1 MKFLVGFFLL
11 FNFILLGCE
20 SPSKVKDNQSI
31 TEKSDIVQTNNARK
45 KNKKKV
51 RKIPVLTDDNVV
63 KVLQNYAEYNNEDYV
78 LLQTSLGDIKIK
90 LFDETPLHKA
100 NFLMLAKQGFYD
112 RTVFYRV
119 EKGFIIQGG
128 DSDAYE
134 RKTIKS
140 RVGYYS
146 IPQEFKP
153 NVLYHRPGAV
163 SMARDYENNP
173 DKRSSSFD
181 FFIVQ
186 GTKYSKYD
194 LNQIEKDNRMTFTP
208 EQREFYKT
216 TGGAAHLDNMHTVFG
231 QVVSGMDVV
240 NKIADVEVDKKSW
253 PRTDIYMTVKVLAN
267 E

>member
-1 MKFLVGFFLL
+1 MRFLILL
-11 FNFILLGCE
+11 SLLIGLMLLGCKN
-20 SPSKVKDNQSI
+20 PSKVKDNQSVA
-31 TEKSDIVQTNNARK
+31 ENSDPVQTNNAHK
-45 KNKKKV
+45 KKKKKV

-63 KVLQNYAEYNNEDYV
+63 KVLQNYAEDNDEDYV

-163 SMARDYENNP
+163 SMARDYDNNP
-173 DKRSSSFD
+173 EKRSSSFD

-194 LNQIEKDNRMTFTP
+194 LNQIEKDNRMTFTD

-240 NKIADVEVDKKSW
+240 DKIADVEVDKKSW
-253 PRTDIYMTVKVLAN
+253 PRTDIYMTVKVLPV

>member
-1 MKFLVGFFLL
+1 MRLSI
-11 FNFILLGCE
+11 ILIMSAILWGCNNPTHNPKASTE
-20 SPSKVKDNQSI
+20 NQ
-31 TEKSDIVQTNNARK
+31 TETTAPPK
-45 KNKKKV
+45 KIQKKKKKPT
-51 RKIPVLTDDNVV
+51 RKIPVLSDKNVV
-63 KVLQNYAEYNNEDYV
+63 GVLKNYAQENTEDYV
-78 LLQTSLGDIKIK
+78 LIKTSMGNIKIK

-100 NFLMLAKQGFYD
+100 NFLMLANQGFYD

-128 DSDAYE
+128 DSDGYE
-134 RKTIKS
+134 RTTIK
-140 RVGYYS
+140 RKVGYYT

-153 NVLYHRPGAV
+153 NVLYHQPGAV
-163 SMARDYENNP
+163 SMARDYDNNP
-173 DKRSSSFD
+173 DMRSSAFD

-194 LNQIEKDNRMTFTP
+194 LNNIEKENKITFTP
-208 EQREFYKT
+208 ELREFYKT

-240 NKIADVEVDKKSW
+240 NKIAAVEVDKKSW
-253 PRTDIYMTVKVLAN
+253 PRTDIHMTIKVLPN